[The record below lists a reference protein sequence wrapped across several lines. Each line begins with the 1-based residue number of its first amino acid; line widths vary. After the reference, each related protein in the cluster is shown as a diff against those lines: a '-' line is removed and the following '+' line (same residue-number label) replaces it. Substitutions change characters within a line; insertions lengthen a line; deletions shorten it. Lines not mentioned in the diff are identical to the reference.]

1 MRYLRRMDI
10 KRHITEQVQG
20 DLCRKMV
27 FIGGPRQVGKT
38 HFAIH
43 LQPKK
48 EEFEYY
54 NWDSDEGR
62 RAILSKE
69 FSNKPLIIFDEIH
82 KYRRWRNYLKGIF
95 DAIRAGTTPA
105 RKILVTGSARL
116 DFYRFGGDSL
126 QGRYHYIRLL
136 PLSFNEVK
144 GRSKA
149 DLEALLKFGG
159 FPEPFL
165 LQSEIETKRW
175 NREYRSRLVRED
187 LRDLERVQDLGTL
200 ELLLGRLPDCVG
212 SPLSLNSLREDLQVA
227 HRTIANWVDILER
240 LYSIFRIAPLGGP
253 KIRAVKKEQK
263 AYFYDWTTVQND
275 PFRFENL
282 IAVHLLKY
290 VYWLQDS
297 QGEEVELRFFRDTDG
312 REVDFVIIR
321 DSKPELLVECKL
333 SQAHLSP
340 DLQYL
345 SNKFPKARA
354 FQIHLDGEKDYQTP
368 SGIRICSAT
377 KLLEELI

>member
-1 MRYLRRMDI
+1 MEL
-10 KRHITEQVQG
+10 KRHITEQVQQ
-20 DLCRKMV
+20 DLGRKMV

-43 LQPKK
+43 LRPQ

-62 RAILSKE
+62 GAILSKE
-69 FSNKPLIIFDEIH
+69 FSNKPLIILDEIH
-82 KYRRWRNYLKGIF
+82 KYRRWRNYLKGMF
-95 DAIRAGTTPA
+95 DAIRAGSAPM
-105 RKILVTGSARL
+105 REILVTGSARL

-144 GRSKA
+144 GKSQG
-149 DLEALLKFGG
+149 DLETLFRFGG

-165 LQSEIETKRW
+165 LQSEVETKRW
-175 NREYRSRLVRED
+175 NREYRSRFVRED
-187 LRDLERVQDLGTL
+187 LRDLERVQDLGAL

-227 HRTIANWVDILER
+227 HRTIANWVNILER
-240 LYSIFRIAPLGGP
+240 LYSIFRVPPLRGP

-263 AYFYDWTTVQND
+263 AYFYNWTFVPND
-275 PFRFENL
+275 SFRFENL

-290 VYWLQDS
+290 VYWMQDS
-297 QGEEVELRFFRDTDG
+297 QGEEMELRFFRDSDG
-312 REVDFVIIR
+312 REVDFVMVR
-321 DSKPELLVECKL
+321 DSKPELMVECKL
-333 SQAHLSP
+333 SQTDLSP

-354 FQIHLDGEKDYQTP
+354 FQVHLRGEKDYQTP
-368 SGIRICSAT
+368 SGIRVCSAI
-377 KLLEELI
+377 KLLEEFI